1 MIKCNGPAVELK
13 GTERTLLMEASVML
27 NSLEEAIPG
36 ALDKMFFML
45 KLAAAETPNRPICKW
60 VKKNIKNDADT

>member
-13 GTERTLLMEASVML
+13 GTERTLLVEASVML

-36 ALDKMFFML
+36 AIDTMFFML
-45 KLAAAETPNRPICKW
+45 KLAAAETPNSPICKW
-60 VKKNIKNDADT
+60 AKENVKNDADT